1 VAKCFLTQGLAGRAR
16 ATLVLLALVL
26 WPAGCGRE
34 EPEQPLRYATVPA
47 HQTVPTYLFAVHPL
61 HNPQKLAATYQP
73 LVDLINRRLKGARVE
88 LLATRDYPTFNAR
101 LRARGPALLLP
112 NPWQTLEAIKVGY
125 RVIAMAGDA
134 KDFRGLLLARR
145 DSPIREVSDL
155 KGKVV
160 SYPAQTAL
168 AACIMPQL
176 FLHKRGLDVNR
187 DIVNAYVGSQES
199 SILQAYLG
207 KAAVAATWPP
217 PWRMFQQEHPREA
230 AELRVIWETPSLVN
244 NSVMLRDDVPPAVA
258 ESILQTLLTLGHS
271 AEGRLVLAGMSMSRF
286 SAADNATYD
295 PVRTYIADFEREV
308 RPVEGP

>member
-1 VAKCFLTQGLAGRAR
+1 VAEFFSVADRTRRALAASLAGA
-16 ATLVLLALVL
+16 LVLL
-26 WPAGCGRE
+26 PAGCGRE
-34 EPEQPLRYATVPA
+34 EPEQPLRYATAPA
-47 HQTVPTYLFAVHPL
+47 HQTLPTYLFAVHPL

-73 LVDLINRRLKGARVE
+73 LVDLLNRRLKGARVE
-88 LLATRDYPTFNAR
+88 LLAARDYSTYNAR

-145 DSPIREVSDL
+145 DTPIREVADL

-168 AACIMPQL
+168 AACIMPQF
-176 FLHKRGLDVNR
+176 FLHQRGLDVNR
-187 DIVNAYVGSQES
+187 DITNAYVGSQES

-230 AELRVIWETPSLVN
+230 AELKVLWETPALVN
-244 NSVMLRDDVPPAVA
+244 NSVMLRDDVPPDVA
-258 ESILQTLLTLGHS
+258 ESIRSTLLTLGAS
-271 AEGRLVLAGMSMSRF
+271 AEGRLVLAGMSTSSF
-286 SAADNATYD
+286 TAADNATYA
-295 PVRTYIADFEREV
+295 PVRAYIADFEREV
-308 RPVEGP
+308 RSVEGP

>member
-1 VAKCFLTQGLAGRAR
+1 MAGSARRAVAAPAAGA
-16 ATLVLLALVL
+16 LALL
-26 WPAGCGRE
+26 TAACGRE
-34 EPEQPLRYATVPA
+34 ESERPLSYATAPA
-47 HQTVPTYLFAVHPL
+47 HQTVPTYLLAVHPL

-73 LVDLINRRLKGARVE
+73 LVELINRQLKGARVE
-88 LLATRDYPTFNAR
+88 LLAARDYPTYNAR

-112 NPWQTLEAIKVGY
+112 NPWQTLEAIRVGY

-134 KDFRGLLLARR
+134 EDFRGLLLARR
-145 DSPIREVSDL
+145 DSPIREVADL
-155 KGKVV
+155 KGKIV

-168 AACIMPQL
+168 AACIMPQF
-176 FLHKRGLDVNR
+176 FLHQRGIDVNR

-230 AELRVIWETPSLVN
+230 AELKVLWETPALVN

-258 ESILQTLLTLGHS
+258 ESIRHTLLTLGAT
-271 AEGRLVLAGMSMSRF
+271 AEGRSVLAGMSTSRF
-286 SAADNATYD
+286 TAADNATYA
-295 PVRTYIADFEREV
+295 PVRAYISEFEREV
-308 RPVEGP
+308 RKVEGP